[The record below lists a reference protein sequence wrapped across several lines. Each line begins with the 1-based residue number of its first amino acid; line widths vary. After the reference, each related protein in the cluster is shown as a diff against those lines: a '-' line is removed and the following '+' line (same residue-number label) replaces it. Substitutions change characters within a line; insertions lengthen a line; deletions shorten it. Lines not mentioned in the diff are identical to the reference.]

1 MWSII
6 NGAALLVLFATSAYG
21 FLLQAGSAASPDLF
35 SQIER
40 LGLTS
45 AALVAVVVLYT
56 AQQKR
61 ETAYKESLASKD
73 AAISEK
79 DKLVVDMV
87 RQMMEVLTATK
98 DSTVELR
105 RVIEDSVESKQ
116 ELTQVVAALRAELK
130 LRPCLAEDNSVKK
143 SR

>member
-1 MWSII
+1 MWNLM
-6 NGAALLVLFATSAYG
+6 NGIALLVIFAASAYG
-21 FLLQAGSAASPDLF
+21 CLFLQAGGAASPDLF

-45 AALVAVVVLYT
+45 AALVAVVVLYS

-61 ETAYKESLASKD
+61 EAAYKESLSIKD
-73 AAISEK
+73 AAITEK

-98 DSTVELR
+98 DSSVELR
-105 RVIEDSVESKQ
+105 RVIEDSVAAKQ
-116 ELTQVVAALRAELK
+116 VLTRAVDALHAELK
-130 LRPCLAEDNSVKK
+130 LRPCLAEDH
-143 SR
+143 SRKR